1 MCGLKSFFKK
11 VGNGFKKAGCWI
23 RDKALP
29 AVGRIVKPVLNVIGM
44 LPGKIG
50 MIGKIGSAITGVLHN
65 ATDQIPNKDTRDKIN
80 RVIDRGNTN
89 FSRFIDKGQAIAEGI
104 NGKIGVG
111 RNIVD
116 AVKQGYQN
124 QIKPAIPS
132 KRLPGI
138 V

>member
-1 MCGLKSFFKK
+1 MGIKSFFKK
-11 VGNGFKKAGCWI
+11 VGNGFKKAGRWV

-29 AVGRIVKPVLNVIGM
+29 AVGRIVKPALNVISM

-124 QIKPAIPS
+124 QIKQAIPS